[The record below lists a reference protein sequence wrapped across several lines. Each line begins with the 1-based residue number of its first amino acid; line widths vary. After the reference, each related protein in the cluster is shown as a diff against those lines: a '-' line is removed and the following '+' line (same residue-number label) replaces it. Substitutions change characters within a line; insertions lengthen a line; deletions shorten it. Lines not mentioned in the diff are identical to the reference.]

1 VNTLSE
7 ILRSIAMKLVGVL
20 LLLTGL
26 TITLTLRFSPVM
38 GSNNVKPVNREK
50 ASFNDDVV
58 PVQWAP
64 AVGSILIVAGAATV
78 IAGRRRRRSVTR
90 PTVRIV
96 KTDRSPHRL
105 KVNNPSGILYARKDS
120 VH

>member
-1 VNTLSE
+1 VNTLPE

-38 GSNNVKPVNREK
+38 GSGTIKPVSRDK
-50 ASFNDDVV
+50 LKFTDDVA

-64 AVGSILIVAGAATV
+64 AVGSILIVAGAASV
-78 IAGRRRRRSVTR
+78 IAGRRKRKSVSR
-90 PTVRIV
+90 PTVRII
-96 KTDRSPHRL
+96 KTDRSPQRL
-105 KVNNPSGILYARKDS
+105 KVNNPSGIFYARKDS

>member
-1 VNTLSE
+1 MNTLPE

-38 GSNNVKPVNREK
+38 GSSTGKPTDPEK
-50 ASFNDDVV
+50 SKFNEDVV

-64 AVGSILIVAGAATV
+64 AIGSILIVAGVATV
-78 IAGRRRRRSVTR
+78 IAGRRRRKSVSRSAARV
-90 PTVRIV
+90 I
-96 KTDRSPHRL
+96 KADRSPHRL
-105 KVNNPSGILYARKDS
+105 KVNNPSGIFYARKDS

>member
-1 VNTLSE
+1 
-7 ILRSIAMKLVGVL
+7 MKLVGVL

-38 GSNNVKPVNREK
+38 GSDTEKPTKRGK
-50 ASFNDDVV
+50 ANFSDDVG

-78 IAGRRRRRSVTR
+78 IAGRRRRKGASR
-90 PTVRIV
+90 PAVRIM
-96 KTDRSPHRL
+96 KTDRSPRRL
-105 KVNNPSGILYARKDS
+105 KVNNPSVIFYARKDS

>member
-1 VNTLSE
+1 
-7 ILRSIAMKLVGVL
+7 MKLVGVL

-38 GSNNVKPVNREK
+38 GSATAKTTNRGKVKVT
-50 ASFNDDVV
+50 DDVA

-64 AVGSILIVAGAATV
+64 AVGSVLIVAGAATV
-78 IAGRRRRRSVTR
+78 IAGRRRRKTVSR
-90 PTVRIV
+90 PAVRII
-96 KTDRSPHRL
+96 KADRSPRRL
-105 KVNNPSGILYARKDS
+105 KVNNPSGIFYARKDS

>member
-1 VNTLSE
+1 MNTLPE

-38 GSNNVKPVNREK
+38 GSGTTKPTNRGKVKF
-50 ASFNDDVV
+50 SDDVV

-78 IAGRRRRRSVTR
+78 VAGRKRRKSRSR
-90 PTVRIV
+90 SAVRIM
-96 KTDRSPHRL
+96 KTDRSSHRL
-105 KVNNPSGILYARKDS
+105 KVNNPTGIFYARKDS